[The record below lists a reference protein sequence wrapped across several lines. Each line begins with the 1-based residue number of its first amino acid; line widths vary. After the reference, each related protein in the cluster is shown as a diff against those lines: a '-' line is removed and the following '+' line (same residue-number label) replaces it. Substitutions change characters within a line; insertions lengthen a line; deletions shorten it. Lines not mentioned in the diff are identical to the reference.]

1 MSDDSPAAPDRPES
15 TEPDMEFE
23 QASRYRTALPW
34 MRVGA
39 RAMALAGF
47 VVLVGGALPEPTV
60 SVIYT
65 GG

>member
-1 MSDDSPAAPDRPES
+1 MSDDSPPTLDGPDS

-23 QASRYRTALPW
+23 EAPRYRTAFPW

-39 RAMALAGF
+39 HALALAGF
-47 VVLVGGALPEPTV
+47 VVLVGGPFPEPTV